1 MIAAFIFFRIIKSCK
16 SRTGAAEPGAGAD
29 FACTLPGL
37 PVRAGIYCE
46 AKIIQAAPTAKFIWR
61 LWPCGLFSREI
72 GAHRAY
78 LRPVLFCCP
87 PPPCPVSSAR
97 RVAALLRYVR
107 SLRHAAPLSPHRG
120 HRITCCPPLHRFPPR
135 PFPGHPSSSA
145 FFPRYPPYSWQT
157 TLFCICPA
165 PVFPFL
171 ASARP
176 RPPPSLLVPSRPF
189 SSLLVPSRPV
199 SSLLVPSRP
208 FLSRLVPSCPVSSPP
223 PISLFPA
230 PVVPA
235 VFSGDRRF
243 WHENAKYFFI
253 WEIIV
258 NFLLLLAFNVK

>member
-1 MIAAFIFFRIIKSCK
+1 MQIPY
-16 SRTGAAEPGAGAD
+16 GAAEPGAGAD

-61 LWPCGLFSREI
+61 LWPCGLFSGEI
-72 GAHRAY
+72 GARTAY
-78 LRPVLFCCP
+78 LRPVLSSCS

-135 PFPGHPSSSA
+135 PFPGHPPGIHPTHDRLPSSVSA
-145 FFPRYPPYSWQT
+145 LPRYSLSWHPP
-157 TLFCICPA
+157 
-165 PVFPFL
+165 FP
-171 ASARP
+171 
-176 RPPPSLLVPSRPF
+176 
-189 SSLLVPSRPV
+189 
-199 SSLLVPSRP
+199 VPSRP
-208 FLSRLVPSCPVSSPP
+208 FLSRLVPPLY
-223 PISLFPA
+223 SLFPA
-230 PVVPA
+230 PAVPVV
-235 VFSGDRRF
+235 FLGGRRF

>member
-61 LWPCGLFSREI
+61 LWPCGLFSGEI
-72 GAHRAY
+72 GARTAY
-78 LRPVLFCCP
+78 LRPVLSSCS

-135 PFPGHPSSSA
+135 PFPGHPPGIHPTHDRLPSSVSA
-145 FFPRYPPYSWQT
+145 LPRYSLSWHPP
-157 TLFCICPA
+157 
-165 PVFPFL
+165 FP
-171 ASARP
+171 
-176 RPPPSLLVPSRPF
+176 
-189 SSLLVPSRPV
+189 
-199 SSLLVPSRP
+199 VPSRP
-208 FLSRLVPSCPVSSPP
+208 FLSRLVPPLYS
-223 PISLFPA
+223 
-230 PVVPA
+230 VP
-235 VFSGDRRF
+235 S
-243 WHENAKYFFI
+243 
-253 WEIIV
+253 
-258 NFLLLLAFNVK
+258 

>member
-61 LWPCGLFSREI
+61 LWPCGLFSGEI
-72 GAHRAY
+72 GARTAY
-78 LRPVLFCCP
+78 LRPVLSSCS

-135 PFPGHPSSSA
+135 PFPGHPPGIHPTHDRLPSSVSA
-145 FFPRYPPYSWQT
+145 LPRYSLSWHPP
-157 TLFCICPA
+157 
-165 PVFPFL
+165 FP
-171 ASARP
+171 
-176 RPPPSLLVPSRPF
+176 
-189 SSLLVPSRPV
+189 
-199 SSLLVPSRP
+199 VPSRP
-208 FLSRLVPSCPVSSPP
+208 FLSRLVPPLY
-223 PISLFPA
+223 SLFPA
-230 PVVPA
+230 PAVPV
-235 VFSGDRRF
+235 VFSGGRRF

>member
-1 MIAAFIFFRIIKSCK
+1 MIAAFIFFRIFESCK

-61 LWPCGLFSREI
+61 LWPCGLFSGEI
-72 GAHRAY
+72 GARTAY
-78 LRPVLFCCP
+78 LRPVLSSCS

-135 PFPGHPSSSA
+135 PFPGHPPGIHPTHDRLPSSVSA
-145 FFPRYPPYSWQT
+145 LPRYSLSWHPP
-157 TLFCICPA
+157 
-165 PVFPFL
+165 FP
-171 ASARP
+171 
-176 RPPPSLLVPSRPF
+176 
-189 SSLLVPSRPV
+189 
-199 SSLLVPSRP
+199 VPSRP
-208 FLSRLVPSCPVSSPP
+208 FLSRLVPPLY
-223 PISLFPA
+223 SLFPA
-230 PVVPA
+230 PAVPVV
-235 VFSGDRRF
+235 FLGGRRF

>member
-29 FACTLPGL
+29 FACTLPGP

-61 LWPCGLFSREI
+61 LWPCGLFSGEI
-72 GAHRAY
+72 GARTAY
-78 LRPVLFCCP
+78 LRPVLSSCS

-135 PFPGHPSSSA
+135 PFPGHPPGIHPTHDRLPSSVSA
-145 FFPRYPPYSWQT
+145 LPRYSLSW
-157 TLFCICPA
+157 
-165 PVFPFL
+165 
-171 ASARP
+171 
-176 RPPPSLLVPSRPF
+176 PPPFP
-189 SSLLVPSRPV
+189 
-199 SSLLVPSRP
+199 VPSRP
-208 FLSRLVPSCPVSSPP
+208 FLSRLVPPLY
-223 PISLFPA
+223 SLFPA
-230 PVVPA
+230 PAVPVV
-235 VFSGDRRF
+235 FLGGRRF

>member
-29 FACTLPGL
+29 FACTLPGP

-61 LWPCGLFSREI
+61 LWPCGLFSGEI
-72 GAHRAY
+72 GARTAY

-135 PFPGHPSSSA
+135 PFPGHPPGIHPTHDRLPSSVSA
-145 FFPRYPPYSWQT
+145 LPRYSLSWHPP
-157 TLFCICPA
+157 
-165 PVFPFL
+165 FP
-171 ASARP
+171 
-176 RPPPSLLVPSRPF
+176 
-189 SSLLVPSRPV
+189 
-199 SSLLVPSRP
+199 VPSRP
-208 FLSRLVPSCPVSSPP
+208 FLSRLVPPLY
-223 PISLFPA
+223 SLFPA
-230 PVVPA
+230 PAVPVV
-235 VFSGDRRF
+235 FLGGRRF

>member
-61 LWPCGLFSREI
+61 LWPCGLFSGEI
-72 GAHRAY
+72 GARTAY
-78 LRPVLFCCP
+78 LRPVLSSCP

-135 PFPGHPSSSA
+135 PFPGHPPGIHPTHDRLPSSVSA
-145 FFPRYPPYSWQT
+145 LPRYSLSWHPP
-157 TLFCICPA
+157 
-165 PVFPFL
+165 FP
-171 ASARP
+171 
-176 RPPPSLLVPSRPF
+176 
-189 SSLLVPSRPV
+189 
-199 SSLLVPSRP
+199 VPSRP
-208 FLSRLVPSCPVSSPP
+208 FLSRLVPPLY
-223 PISLFPA
+223 SLFPA
-230 PVVPA
+230 PAVPVV
-235 VFSGDRRF
+235 FLGGRRF

>member
-61 LWPCGLFSREI
+61 LWPCGLFSGEI
-72 GAHRAY
+72 GARTAY
-78 LRPVLFCCP
+78 LRPVLSSCS

-135 PFPGHPSSSA
+135 PFPGHPPGIHPTHDRLPSSVSA
-145 FFPRYPPYSWQT
+145 LPRYSLSWHPP
-157 TLFCICPA
+157 
-165 PVFPFL
+165 FP
-171 ASARP
+171 
-176 RPPPSLLVPSRPF
+176 
-189 SSLLVPSRPV
+189 
-199 SSLLVPSRP
+199 VPSRP
-208 FLSRLVPSCPVSSPP
+208 FLSRLVPPLY
-223 PISLFPA
+223 SLFPA
-230 PVVPA
+230 PAVPVV
-235 VFSGDRRF
+235 FLGGRRF

-258 NFLLLLAFNVK
+258 NFLLLSAFNVK

>member
-61 LWPCGLFSREI
+61 LWPCGLFSGEI
-72 GAHRAY
+72 GARTAY
-78 LRPVLFCCP
+78 LRPVLSSCS

-135 PFPGHPSSSA
+135 PFPGHPPGIHPTHDRLPSSVSA
-145 FFPRYPPYSWQT
+145 LPRYSLSWHPP
-157 TLFCICPA
+157 
-165 PVFPFL
+165 FP
-171 ASARP
+171 
-176 RPPPSLLVPSRPF
+176 
-189 SSLLVPSRPV
+189 
-199 SSLLVPSRP
+199 VPSRP
-208 FLSRLVPSCPVSSPP
+208 FLSRLVPPLY
-223 PISLFPA
+223 SLFPA
-230 PVVPA
+230 PAVPVV
-235 VFSGDRRF
+235 FLGGRRF
-243 WHENAKYFFI
+243 LEENSKNIIILAKKFKNMRRLGF
-253 WEIIV
+253 
-258 NFLLLLAFNVK
+258 

>member
-61 LWPCGLFSREI
+61 LWPCGLFSGEI
-72 GAHRAY
+72 GARTAY
-78 LRPVLFCCP
+78 LRPVLSSCS

-135 PFPGHPSSSA
+135 PFPGHPPGIHPTHDRLPSSVSA
-145 FFPRYPPYSWQT
+145 LPRYSLSWHPP
-157 TLFCICPA
+157 
-165 PVFPFL
+165 FP
-171 ASARP
+171 
-176 RPPPSLLVPSRPF
+176 
-189 SSLLVPSRPV
+189 
-199 SSLLVPSRP
+199 VPSRP
-208 FLSRLVPSCPVSSPP
+208 FLSRLVPPLY
-223 PISLFPA
+223 SLFPA
-230 PVVPA
+230 PAVPVV
-235 VFSGDRRF
+235 FLGGRRF
-243 WHENAKYFFI
+243 WHENAKYSFI

>member
-16 SRTGAAEPGAGAD
+16 SRTGAAEPGTGAD

-61 LWPCGLFSREI
+61 LWPCGLFSGEI
-72 GAHRAY
+72 GARTAY
-78 LRPVLFCCP
+78 LRPVLSSCS

-135 PFPGHPSSSA
+135 PFPGHPPGIHPTHDRLPSSVSA
-145 FFPRYPPYSWQT
+145 LPRYSLSWHPP
-157 TLFCICPA
+157 
-165 PVFPFL
+165 FP
-171 ASARP
+171 
-176 RPPPSLLVPSRPF
+176 
-189 SSLLVPSRPV
+189 
-199 SSLLVPSRP
+199 VPSRP
-208 FLSRLVPSCPVSSPP
+208 FLSRLVPPLY
-223 PISLFPA
+223 SLFPA
-230 PVVPA
+230 PAVPVV
-235 VFSGDRRF
+235 FLGGRRF

>member
-16 SRTGAAEPGAGAD
+16 YRTGAAEPGAGAD

-61 LWPCGLFSREI
+61 LWPCGLFSGEI
-72 GAHRAY
+72 GARTAY
-78 LRPVLFCCP
+78 LRPVLSSCS

-135 PFPGHPSSSA
+135 PFPGHPPGIHPTHDRLPSSVSA
-145 FFPRYPPYSWQT
+145 LPRYSLSWHPP
-157 TLFCICPA
+157 
-165 PVFPFL
+165 FP
-171 ASARP
+171 
-176 RPPPSLLVPSRPF
+176 
-189 SSLLVPSRPV
+189 
-199 SSLLVPSRP
+199 VPSRP
-208 FLSRLVPSCPVSSPP
+208 FLSRLVPPLY
-223 PISLFPA
+223 SLFPA
-230 PVVPA
+230 PAVPVV
-235 VFSGDRRF
+235 FLGGRRF